1 MLLRPSE
8 MPDAEPPATL
18 HGVMQAALAHG
29 LRERFR
35 PVRDVPHDLLVLLM
49 QINED
54 RRRQAKAGSRNNSS
68 TKNALRTRDQV
79 QA

>member
-1 MLLRPSE
+1 MLSRPSE
-8 MPDAEPPATL
+8 EPDAEAPATL
-18 HGVMQAALAHG
+18 HGVMQAALAQG

-54 RRRQAKAGSRNNSS
+54 RRRKAKAPKRPSPLDVAPS
-68 TKNALRTRDQV
+68 A
-79 QA
+79 

>member
-1 MLLRPSE
+1 MLSRPSE

-18 HGVMQAALAHG
+18 HGVMQAALAQG

-35 PVRDVPHDLLVLLM
+35 PIRDVPHDMLVLLM

-54 RRRQAKAGSRNNSS
+54 RRRKTKAVKRPRASAMTAAASS
-68 TKNALRTRDQV
+68 
-79 QA
+79 

>member
-1 MLLRPSE
+1 MLSPESQA
-8 MPDAEPPATL
+8 PDAQPPATL
-18 HGVMQAALAHG
+18 HGVMQTALAEG

-54 RRRQAKAGSRNNSS
+54 RRRKAKAAKRPGEMTGVPS
-68 TKNALRTRDQV
+68 A
-79 QA
+79 